1 MKTAATVGAIYGG
14 LLLVGGIIGY
24 AAQGS
29 IPSLVVGGLAG
40 VVALASAWGML
51 HDSRWGWYGALG
63 IAIALTVY
71 FGNTFWQSWDWMPA
85 GSIGALSL
93 MAAALLV
100 YLGRRDRRQ

>member
-29 IPSLVVGGLAG
+29 IPSLVMGGLAG

-63 IAIALTVY
+63 IAIALTLY
-71 FGNTFWQSWDWMPA
+71 FGNTFWQSRDWMPA

-93 MAAALLV
+93 TAAALLV
-100 YLGRRDRRQ
+100 YLGRRNRGQ